1 MLQILLLSVKPK
13 KVLKKMKDEEKFVEK
28 PFKNQGEAP
37 QKSIDDLV
45 NEDLAKFAKERGL
58 PFEKNILIKRGKCYG
73 IKSKRK

>member
-1 MLQILLLSVKPK
+1 
-13 KVLKKMKDEEKFVEK
+13 MKDEEKFVEK

-58 PFEKNILIKRGKCYG
+58 PFEKIF
-73 IKSKRK
+73 